1 MTHYLWRLVLSRGRT
16 VHFGALAASDP
27 GCVMACQPMQLTDAQ
42 KAEVETLAAV
52 PTTDQIVDFFG
63 IGRRTFC
70 SLMERDEEVAARYK
84 KGKARAIG
92 AIAQTL
98 ISKAR
103 AGDTTSMIF
112 YLKTQAGWRET
123 AGLHLSAALPPGQ
136 DPDPDEAFR
145 RFAGH
150 LDQLAARLGS
160 EVPERP
166 VVIDAE
172 AEPVVTVRS

>member
-1 MTHYLWRLVLSRGRT
+1 
-16 VHFGALAASDP
+16 
-27 GCVMACQPMQLTDAQ
+27 MARAPMQLTDAQ

-52 PTTDQIVDFFG
+52 LTTEQIADFFG
-63 IGRRTFC
+63 VGRRTFY
-70 SLMERDEEVAARYK
+70 SLMERDEEIAARYK

-123 AGLHLSAALPPGQ
+123 AGLHLSAEPRSG
-136 DPDPDEAFR
+136 DERDPDEAFQ
-145 RFAGH
+145 FFVG
-150 LDQLAARLGS
+150 QLNQLG
-160 EVPERP
+160 ERWGEQRTPAKYP
-166 VVIDAE
+166 VIVDAE
-172 AEPVVTVRS
+172 ATPALEVRS